1 MRKRWSPIVQIQF
14 FGGMQMN
21 AVGIDVSKGKSMIA
35 VMRPF
40 GEIVASPF
48 EVTHDNS
55 EISKLAGKLKSLN
68 GETKVIMECTG
79 VYHLPIAHALREAGL
94 MVCTVHPMLIHD
106 FGNNSIRKVKTD
118 KADAIKIANY
128 GMTNWLDLLEYVP
141 EEDIRHMLKVYSRQ
155 YNKYTKL
162 KTMLK
167 NNLISLLDQTFP
179 GVNELFTSPPRES
192 DGHQKWLDFAAVFW
206 HCECVCGLSQKVFA
220 ERYRKWCKRAGYN
233 FSQSKADSI
242 YVVSCGHPCVMPK
255 NETTKLLVTQ
265 AIAQIN
271 AIAESLSVISR
282 EMRRLATLLPEYS
295 VVMAFNGVGETLGS
309 QLMAE
314 IGDVYRFSRK
324 ESLVCFAG
332 LEAPPHQSGKFE
344 SENRSISKKGS
355 PHLRKTLFQVMD
367 CLLKHSPATD
377 PVYQFLDR
385 KRTEGKHYYS
395 YMTAGSAKFLRIYY
409 ARVKEF
415 LNKYYS

>member
-1 MRKRWSPIVQIQF
+1 
-14 FGGMQMN
+14 MQMN

-55 EISKLAGKLKSLN
+55 ELSKLAGKLKSLN

-128 GMTNWLDLLEYVP
+128 GLT
-141 EEDIRHMLKVYSRQ
+141 
-155 YNKYTKL
+155 T
-162 KTMLK
+162 
-167 NNLISLLDQTFP
+167 
-179 GVNELFTSPPRES
+179 
-192 DGHQKWLDFAAVFW
+192 WLDFAAVFW
-206 HCECVCGLSQKVFA
+206 HCECVCGLSQKAFA

-282 EMRRLATLLPEYS
+282 EMRRIATLLPEYS
-295 VVMAFNGVGETLGS
+295 VVMAFNGVGETLGY

-367 CLLKHSPATD
+367 RLPKHSPATD

-395 YMTAGSAKFLRIYY
+395 YMTAGSAKFLSIYY